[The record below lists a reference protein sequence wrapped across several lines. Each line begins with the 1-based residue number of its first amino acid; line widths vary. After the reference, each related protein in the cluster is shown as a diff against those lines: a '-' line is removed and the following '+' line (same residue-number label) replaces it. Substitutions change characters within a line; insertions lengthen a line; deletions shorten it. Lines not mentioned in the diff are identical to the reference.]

1 MAAGPWRWY
10 VLEMEDGTA
19 RTLVGAGPLQVPT
32 RWFDRE
38 GVADLADLGVLMGR
52 PSRPGG

>member
-1 MAAGPWRWY
+1 
-10 VLEMEDGTA
+10 MEDGTA